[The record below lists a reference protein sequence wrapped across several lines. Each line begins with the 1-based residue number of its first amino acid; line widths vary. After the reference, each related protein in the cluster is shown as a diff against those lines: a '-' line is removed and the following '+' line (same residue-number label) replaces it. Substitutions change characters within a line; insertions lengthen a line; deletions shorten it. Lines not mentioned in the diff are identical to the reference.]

1 MKIIQKKIDF
11 ILFILLSSIA
21 VSIYIPVIKE
31 IFSISG
37 HHDFQWSPTKI
48 MLENI
53 NHYQYMLE
61 GNTEK
66 ILMSQYG
73 EYLHGL
79 YVILIP
85 FGLLEWPVAKIFWFA
100 TNLFILIFLPIKL
113 CQKFSLS
120 KIESYLVIFFFSCCI
135 VTKVQLITGQH
146 TLLILLFFSMP
157 FLFNSK
163 LTFFLSGICYFKY
176 TIGYS
181 LFFYFLFLKDFKKLF
196 LSGLPVFI
204 GWIFYSFITKSN
216 LFDTMFQPFQLAI
229 ENQIIGET
237 LNDMPKNKFL
247 FSILE
252 IINIENFNYNGVF
265 LILLSLIVSIFF
277 IQRISKIKDDL
288 QKLSC
293 LTLISLIFLP
303 HYPHDYVLLL
313 PMLIFSIKNFSN
325 LNSKI
330 SLIIIIYFLQFFKG
344 FEIYI
349 VKFMKLINYQTSSLN
364 FFEYLISYANILI
377 LLFLLIINI
386 DNKIYLTESNKNEND

>member
-1 MKIIQKKIDF
+1 
-11 ILFILLSSIA
+11 
-21 VSIYIPVIKE
+21 
-31 IFSISG
+31 
-37 HHDFQWSPTKI
+37 
-48 MLENI
+48 
-53 NHYQYMLE
+53 
-61 GNTEK
+61 
-66 ILMSQYG
+66 
-73 EYLHGL
+73 
-79 YVILIP
+79 
-85 FGLLEWPVAKIFWFA
+85 
-100 TNLFILIFLPIKL
+100 
-113 CQKFSLS
+113 
-120 KIESYLVIFFFSCCI
+120 
-135 VTKVQLITGQH
+135 
-146 TLLILLFFSMP
+146 
-157 FLFNSK
+157 
-163 LTFFLSGICYFKY
+163 
-176 TIGYS
+176 
-181 LFFYFLFLKDFKKLF
+181 
-196 LSGLPVFI
+196 
-204 GWIFYSFITKSN
+204 
-216 LFDTMFQPFQLAI
+216 MFQPFQLAI